1 MRKAAV
7 ALAAVLAASPL
18 LAIARE
24 VAGVDLADTVTVD
37 GKPLQLNGAGVRKK
51 LFIKVYVGALYLPTR
66 SADGWAILEADQ
78 PRHVRMVFLR
88 GVDLDSIMG
97 AFRDGFRKN
106 SKGPELPALEKE
118 LDRLGPVIGDVK
130 ERGEITVTYAP
141 GAGTTVTGP
150 KGSVTVQGKPFADAM
165 FRNWIGRDPADG
177 DLKKHML
184 GR

>member
-18 LAIARE
+18 LALARE

-51 LFIKVYVGALYLPTR
+51 LFIKVYVGALYLPAR

-130 ERGEITVTYAP
+130 ERGEITVSYAP

>member
-1 MRKAAV
+1 MVLNMCVRGSPRPRTARRPPCIPGTHRGTRGRSPAGPLGRASRSVDGRLSRGGPTGASPGRSPSRHSAGNRHRESIMRKAAV

-18 LAIARE
+18 LALARE

-97 AFRDGFRKN
+97 AFRDGFR
-106 SKGPELPALEKE
+106 
-118 LDRLGPVIGDVK
+118 
-130 ERGEITVTYAP
+130 
-141 GAGTTVTGP
+141 
-150 KGSVTVQGKPFADAM
+150 
-165 FRNWIGRDPADG
+165 
-177 DLKKHML
+177 
-184 GR
+184 